1 MREMDLCR
9 ELSRKICKDLG
20 ATPFSI
26 GQVSLTHEDLLV
38 KQQLKLQDE
47 KGLVK
52 NVPLWYGEGQGL
64 NGKMCCLLAALD
76 SNPDNLELAC
86 VIGFRDTK
94 GDIRKDSV
102 RVGFRYDWSDETDTG
117 ILLVK
122 ANDKWLP
129 MTLSQRLQLV
139 LGLENMVQEGVLW
152 VANPRV
158 PGEFRENLSEII
170 EVDG

>member
-1 MREMDLCR
+1 MREMELCR

-26 GQVSLTHEDLLV
+26 GKVSLTHEDLRV

-64 NGKMCCLLAALD
+64 NGQMCCLLAALD
-76 SNPDNLELAC
+76 ENPDSLELAF
-86 VIGFRDTK
+86 VIGFKDSS
-94 GDIRKDSV
+94 GDIRQDSA
-102 RVGFRYDWSDETDTG
+102 RVGFKYDWSDDADPG
-117 ILLVK
+117 VLLVK

-129 MTLSQRLQLV
+129 MALNQRLQLA

-152 VANPRV
+152 NAQPRV